1 MSKIGKFTVERR
13 YHRLCTEPNGNFKS
27 LFNEVPISAGTTDTT
42 DTTSASV
49 DEEEIYTGNGFEFYE
64 EADGQMSVCPELD
77 ESELEPEPAE
87 YGPYPFN
94 PYVVSYCD
102 EDDEESC
109 SPNFL
114 RRISY
119 GGTVT
124 AVIIAA
130 IPIFLIG
137 YVLFHCIEEVISD
150 S

>member
-13 YHRLCTEPNGNFKS
+13 YYKLYPEPNGNFN
-27 LFNEVPISAGTTDTT
+27 NEVSISGGATVTDVA
-42 DTTSASV
+42 DG
-49 DEEEIYTGNGFEFYE
+49 DEEIYTGNGFEFYE
-64 EADGQMSVCPELD
+64 EKDDQMSVCPELD
-77 ESELEPEPAE
+77 EPELEPEPAE

-114 RRISY
+114 RIIPY